1 MWHIEKRFSQPN
13 AQMKI
18 KMQTADWDV
27 GTEMRPDSSAAAIL
41 KLQRV
46 AAVVAV
52 CSQASD
58 NDDRRQSV
66 LKVCAPLIWQ
76 LQKRVCAPRCLVF
89 FAIYFLP
96 IVSGN
101 LNLCQKFPSHKN
113 GLRWRTSTFICIL
126 PSDFFISSLLLS
138 LFFICKLFY
147 LTAFSGGFF

>member
-1 MWHIEKRFSQPN
+1 
-13 AQMKI
+13 
-18 KMQTADWDV
+18 
-27 GTEMRPDSSAAAIL
+27 MRPDSSAAAIL

-89 FAIYFLP
+89 RHLFLTH
-96 IVSGN
+96 
-101 LNLCQKFPSHKN
+101 CQWKLKFMPEV
-113 GLRWRTSTFICIL
+113 
-126 PSDFFISSLLLS
+126 P
-138 LFFICKLFY
+138 
-147 LTAFSGGFF
+147 LTQKWFTMTY